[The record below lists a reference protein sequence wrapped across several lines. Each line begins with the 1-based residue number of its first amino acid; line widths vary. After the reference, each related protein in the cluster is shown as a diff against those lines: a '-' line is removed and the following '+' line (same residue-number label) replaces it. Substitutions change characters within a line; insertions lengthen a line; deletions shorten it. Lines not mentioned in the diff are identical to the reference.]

1 MGKIFISYANEDRA
15 LANDVN
21 ERLRQSGHD
30 VFFDESNLKPS
41 DAYDRVIQSQIAKSD
56 IMLFLCSEHSLSP
69 GRYTL
74 TELEMAKAVWKAPQ
88 GRVLPILLGD
98 TDFGDLPSYLKGLSA
113 YRQKGDP
120 VSEISQMAND
130 LVRQRLRKKRLV
142 WGGII
147 LAASLFAAFAYMAG
161 MQVAGDGSDSNGN
174 PTILATPAPQAPP
187 KPEMDHKLNT
197 LSITNTMIESP
208 RTFDQV
214 KFEVPEYP
222 GLCPGKPFNILNR
235 TDQTV
240 MITMGFAQSGTSM
253 DMGPIAA
260 GDFKTI
266 DAPEEADLGIVILD
280 SDTRNYFYFAD
291 VEQFY
296 CQ

>member
-1 MGKIFISYANEDRA
+1 MGKIFISYASEDRA
-15 LANDVN
+15 LANDIN

-56 IMLFLCSEHSLSP
+56 VMLFLCSEYSLSP

-88 GRVLPILLGD
+88 GRVLPILLGN
-98 TDFGDLPSYLKGLSA
+98 TDFGDLPAYLKGLSA

-120 VSEISQMAND
+120 VSEITQMAND
-130 LVRQRLRKKRLV
+130 LVNRRRRKRRLI
-142 WGGII
+142 WGGAIA
-147 LAASLFAAFAYMAG
+147 AASLLAVGAYVTG
-161 MQVAGDGSDSNGN
+161 TQVKVVESD
-174 PTILATPAPQAPP
+174 TIDKPSELATPTPQAPA
-187 KPEMDHKLNT
+187 KPEMDHRLNT
-197 LSITNTMIESP
+197 LSITNSMIENP

-235 TDQTV
+235 SDHNI

-253 DMGPIAA
+253 DMGPILA
-260 GDFKTI
+260 GDYKTI
-266 DAPEEADLGIVILD
+266 EAPEEADLGIVIME